1 MESIKLYFSFINRT
15 NYMSYILFF
24 LKLIVFYLGSLF
36 PPTQPLMF
44 KMTAYDLRACQ
55 SPPQVIPTVIV
66 GSVKVDEPHGLLTI
80 INKIG
85 GMPLILFLFA
95 RVSKLLFMN

>member
-1 MESIKLYFSFINRT
+1 
-15 NYMSYILFF
+15 
-24 LKLIVFYLGSLF
+24 
-36 PPTQPLMF
+36 MF

-55 SPPQVIPTVIV
+55 SPPQVISTIVVSTVKID
-66 GSVKVDEPHGLLTI
+66 KPHGLLTV

-95 RVSKLLFMN
+95 RVNK

>member
-1 MESIKLYFSFINRT
+1 MSNSLY
-15 NYMSYILFF
+15 
-24 LKLIVFYLGSLF
+24 IVLGSLF

-55 SPPQVIPTVIV
+55 SPPQVIPTVLVSSLNIV
-66 GSVKVDEPHGLLTI
+66 EPCGLLTVV
-80 INKIG
+80 NKIG

-95 RVSKLLFMN
+95 RVNKLKIINI

>member
-1 MESIKLYFSFINRT
+1 MNFI
-15 NYMSYILFF
+15 FF
-24 LKLIVFYLGSLF
+24 FFLGSLF

-55 SPPQVIPTVIV
+55 SPPEVIPTVIV
-66 GSVKVDEPHGLLTI
+66 SSVKVDEPHGLLTV
-80 INKIG
+80 INKTG

-95 RVSKLLFMN
+95 RVNESQIIN

>member
-1 MESIKLYFSFINRT
+1 
-15 NYMSYILFF
+15 
-24 LKLIVFYLGSLF
+24 
-36 PPTQPLMF
+36 MF

-55 SPPQVIPTVIV
+55 SPPQITSTVVVSSLQI
-66 GSVKVDEPHGLLTI
+66 DEPRGLLTV

-95 RVSKLLFMN
+95 RVN

>member
-1 MESIKLYFSFINRT
+1 M
-15 NYMSYILFF
+15 
-24 LKLIVFYLGSLF
+24 F

-55 SPPQVIPTVIV
+55 SPPQVISTVIV
-66 GSVKVDEPHGLLTI
+66 SDIKVNESHGLLTVV
-80 INKIG
+80 NKIG

-95 RVSKLLFMN
+95 RVNKLNNFNYVF

>member
-1 MESIKLYFSFINRT
+1 
-15 NYMSYILFF
+15 
-24 LKLIVFYLGSLF
+24 
-36 PPTQPLMF
+36 MF

-55 SPPQVIPTVIV
+55 SPPQVISTVIV
-66 GSVKVDEPHGLLTI
+66 SSVKVDEPHGLLTV

-95 RVSKLLFMN
+95 RVN

>member
-1 MESIKLYFSFINRT
+1 MLSFI
-15 NYMSYILFF
+15 F
-24 LKLIVFYLGSLF
+24 LGSLF

-55 SPPQVIPTVIV
+55 SPPQVISTIIV
-66 GSVKVDEPHGLLTI
+66 SDIKVNESHGLMTVV
-80 INKIG
+80 NKIG

-95 RVSKLLFMN
+95 RVNKS

>member
-1 MESIKLYFSFINRT
+1 VY
-15 NYMSYILFF
+15 
-24 LKLIVFYLGSLF
+24 YLGSLF

-55 SPPQVIPTVIV
+55 SPPQVISTVIV
-66 GSVKVDEPHGLLTI
+66 SSIKVLEPNGLLTVV
-80 INKIG
+80 NKIG

-95 RVSKLLFMN
+95 RVNKLLFNVK

>member
-1 MESIKLYFSFINRT
+1 
-15 NYMSYILFF
+15 
-24 LKLIVFYLGSLF
+24 
-36 PPTQPLMF
+36 MF

-95 RVSKLLFMN
+95 RVS